1 MMHMNMLG
9 GKKKQSVIT
18 IHSCTDI

>member
-9 GKKKQSVIT
+9 GGKKQSVIT